1 MATSAAVSRRIRRF
15 RGTGQKACI
24 AYPSS
29 GRHFYGQAAIGD
41 ETSPECTT
49 RFNRDT
55 VPAMNDAGSPIT
67 VQVHAAIA
75 EIPAAAWDACAG
87 GVNPSVSYAFLS
99 ALEDSGSTTTRT
111 GWAAQHLSLAAPD
124 GTILGVVPLYAKTH
138 SYGEYVFDYG
148 WADAYERA
156 GGRYYPKLISAV
168 PFTPVPGP
176 RLLLRPGAPPETRD
190 HLIAGMVEL
199 CNRRRISSVHVTF
212 PEERDAE
219 ALSGA
224 GFLQRIGQQFHWTN
238 NGYRDFDDYLAAL
251 NSRKRKAV
259 KKERRE
265 ALVDGLEIE
274 VLTGSDLKSRH
285 WDAFYRF
292 YLATSDRK
300 WGQSYLNRKFFDM
313 IGERMPENI
322 VLVMAQRAGKY
333 VAGALNLLGKD
344 TIYGRNWGSYGDYK
358 FLHFECCYYRAIE
371 FAINRGLARVEA
383 GAQGPHKLQRG
394 YLPVPTYSAHWI
406 PDPGF
411 RRAVA
416 QFVAR
421 EREMVEH
428 KIDVLSEYSPF
439 RHTAEPPA
447 SKG

>member
-1 MATSAAVSRRIRRF
+1 
-15 RGTGQKACI
+15 
-24 AYPSS
+24 
-29 GRHFYGQAAIGD
+29 
-41 ETSPECTT
+41 
-49 RFNRDT
+49 
-55 VPAMNDAGSPIT
+55 MNDNDGSVT
-67 VQVHAAIA
+67 VRVHPAIA

-87 GVNPSVSYAFLS
+87 DVNPSVSYAFLS
-99 ALEDSGSTTTRT
+99 ALEDSGSTTSRT
-111 GWAAQHLSLAAPD
+111 GWAPQHLSLAGAD
-124 GTILGVVPLYAKTH
+124 GGIIGVVPLYSKRH

-148 WADAYERA
+148 WADAFERA

-176 RLLLRPGAPPETRD
+176 RLLLRPDAPPETRD
-190 HLIAGMVEL
+190 NLIAAMVEL

-212 PEERDAE
+212 AEQGDAE
-219 ALSGA
+219 ALTKA

-238 NGYRDFDDYLAAL
+238 NGYRDFDDYLTAL

-265 ALVDGLEIE
+265 ALADGLEIE

-300 WGQSYLNRKFFDM
+300 WGQAYLNRKFFALV
-313 IGERMPENI
+313 GERMPENV
-322 VLVMAQRAGKY
+322 VLVMAQHGGKY
-333 VAGALNLLGKD
+333 VAGALNLLGKE

-371 FAINRGLARVEA
+371 FAITRGLRRVEA
-383 GAQGPHKLQRG
+383 GAQGTHKLQRG
-394 YLPVPTYSAHWI
+394 YLPTATNSAHWI
-406 PDPGF
+406 PDPNF

-416 QFVAR
+416 QFLER
-421 EREMVEH
+421 ERLMVER
-428 KIDVLSEYSPF
+428 KIEGLAEYSPF
-439 RHTAEPPA
+439 RHED
-447 SKG
+447 

>member
-1 MATSAAVSRRIRRF
+1 
-15 RGTGQKACI
+15 
-24 AYPSS
+24 
-29 GRHFYGQAAIGD
+29 
-41 ETSPECTT
+41 
-49 RFNRDT
+49 
-55 VPAMNDAGSPIT
+55 MNDSDGSVT
-67 VQVHAAIA
+67 VRVHAAIA

-87 GVNPSVSYAFLS
+87 DLNPSVSHAFLS
-99 ALEDSGSTTTRT
+99 ALEDSGSTTSRT
-111 GWAAQHLSLAAPD
+111 GWAPQHLSLAGAD
-124 GTILGVVPLYAKTH
+124 GAIVGVVPLYSKTH

-176 RLLLRPGAPPETRD
+176 RLLLSPEAPPEARD
-190 HLIAGMVEL
+190 HLIAAMVEL

-212 PEERDAE
+212 PQQRDAE
-219 ALSGA
+219 ALTEA

-265 ALVDGLEIE
+265 ALADGLEIE
-274 VLTGSDLKSRH
+274 VLTGSDLKTRH

-300 WGQSYLNRKFFDM
+300 WGQAYLNRKFFQL
-313 IGERMPENI
+313 IGERMPEKV
-322 VLVMAQRAGKY
+322 VLVMTQRDGKY
-333 VAGALNLLGKD
+333 VAGALNLLGKE

-371 FAINRGLARVEA
+371 FAITRGLTRVEA

-416 QFVAR
+416 QFLDR
-421 EREMVEH
+421 ERLMVER
-428 KIDVLSEYSPF
+428 KIEGLAEYSPF
-439 RHTAEPPA
+439 RHED
-447 SKG
+447 